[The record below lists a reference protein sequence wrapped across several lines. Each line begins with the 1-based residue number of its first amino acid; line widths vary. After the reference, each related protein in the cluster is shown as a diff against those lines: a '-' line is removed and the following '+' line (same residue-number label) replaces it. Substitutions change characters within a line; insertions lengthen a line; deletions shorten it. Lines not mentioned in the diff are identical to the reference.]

1 MKPKCIIYFLSS
13 FFILLSSFYLL
24 SMSLIDKCSLIWK
37 HLKFFDEDLASF
49 VAYVLDVIF
58 KKPSPNLTLWRFL
71 LYVFFYKLYNED
83 LKIRFLIHFEL
94 LFLCVVGE
102 GSKIIFLYVN
112 IQFFQYHLLKRLF
125 LSYWLVSAPS
135 VKTVTIYMGVNI
147 YINSNK

>member
-58 KKPSPNLTLWRFL
+58 KKPSPNLTL
-71 LYVFFYKLYNED
+71 
-83 LKIRFLIHFEL
+83 
-94 LFLCVVGE
+94 
-102 GSKIIFLYVN
+102 
-112 IQFFQYHLLKRLF
+112 
-125 LSYWLVSAPS
+125 
-135 VKTVTIYMGVNI
+135 
-147 YINSNK
+147 